1 MSEGHIELAWA
12 VDAIRVGHRVRVDLG
27 DIDELAASIQ
37 ATGGLLQPIT
47 ITPDG
52 WLVCGRRRLEVV
64 RRLGWTT
71 VNVWV
76 RQGISSPLAML
87 LAEQEENTARK
98 ALTPTEAATAYREM
112 KVLLAEDAARRQQA
126 TWLHGADGQS
136 SPGPA
141 NFAAPA
147 GIAREQAAA
156 LVGYSH
162 TTLDKVAAVQD
173 AVADEQADPALRDV
187 AARRLTLIEQT
198 GKVDPHY
205 QAVRAAQQQ
214 AAQLAADALA
224 RARAAR
230 ARPTGKR
237 EPERREPPADPA
249 QWSPRAFVVM
259 LSDTDYW
266 WLHYDVDELASRL
279 TGEQWALLEDW
290 QANTDIFL
298 AEVRS
303 RRRASA

>member
-12 VDAIRVGHRVRVDLG
+12 VDAIKVGRRVRVDLG

-52 WLVCGRRRLEVV
+52 WLVCGRRRLVAV
-64 RRLGWTT
+64 KKLGWTT

-76 RQGISSPLAML
+76 RTGISSPVAIL

-98 ALTPTEAATAYREM
+98 ALTITEATTIYREL
-112 KVLLAEDAARRQQA
+112 KALTGEDAARRQQA
-126 TWLHGADGQS
+126 TWLHGADGQQGGA
-136 SPGPA
+136 GPA
-141 NFAAPA
+141 KFAAP
-147 GIAREQAAA
+147 GRARDQAAA
-156 LVGYSH
+156 FVGFSH

-173 AVADEQADPALRDV
+173 AAHDEHADPMVREV
-187 AARRLTLIEQT
+187 AAGRMALIEQT
-198 GKVDPHY
+198 GRVDPHY

-214 AAQLAADALA
+214 AAHVAAEALA
-224 RARAAR
+224 RAKAAR
-230 ARPTGKR
+230 ARPASKR
-237 EPERREPPADPA
+237 EPERREPPTEPA
-249 QWSPRAFVVM
+249 RWSPRAFVVM
-259 LSDTDYW
+259 LTDTDYW
-266 WLHYDVDELASRL
+266 WAHYDPGELAARL

-290 QANTDIFL
+290 QANTDAFL
-298 AEVRS
+298 ADVRS